1 MNKKLFI
8 PVAAAIVLCA
18 TACNKPTPTPD
29 PGPTPD
35 PPTPSEITS
44 NNAAPGGF
52 VDGGAESWD

>member
-1 MNKKLFI
+1 MNKKITLLI
-8 PVAAAIVLCA
+8 AAAIVLCA
-18 TACNKPTPTPD
+18 TACNKPVNPD
-29 PGPTPD
+29 PDPTPD